1 MTTPVPAIASAKN
14 QWLYQHID
22 VKYPT
27 KECLEGRKL
36 YKQRI
41 ANMSYKTLAEL
52 NWQSSESH
60 PSLEIHKVDFHRLT
74 VMFAL
79 MQAKHWPQQAEQDL
93 IVEFLTQ
100 IIYSEPC
107 ELYLGF
113 VDGNPV
119 AASIVTHLE
128 GQLLLSDF
136 FVEEGVK
143 EPFVASLL
151 ALVDGDK
158 IDNSDVYLEI

>member
-1 MTTPVPAIASAKN
+1 MTTSVPAIASAKN

-41 ANMSYKTLAEL
+41 ESMSYKTLAEL
-52 NWQSSESH
+52 NWQAPES
-60 PSLEIHKVDFHRLT
+60 PASLEIHKVDFHRLT

-79 MQAKHWPQQAEQDL
+79 MQAKHWPQQAQQDL

-113 VDGNPV
+113 IEGNPV
-119 AASIVTHLE
+119 AASIITTLD
-128 GQLLLSDF
+128 GQVLLSDF
-136 FVEEGVK
+136 FVEEEVK
-143 EPFVASLL
+143 DQFISGLL
-151 ALVDGDK
+151 DLIDADT